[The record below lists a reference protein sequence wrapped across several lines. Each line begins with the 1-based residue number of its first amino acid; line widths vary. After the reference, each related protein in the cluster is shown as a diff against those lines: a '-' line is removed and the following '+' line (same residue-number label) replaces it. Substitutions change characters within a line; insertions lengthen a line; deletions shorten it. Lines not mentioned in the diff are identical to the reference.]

1 MLTTSRSLIN
11 FLNTLIERNFSCVE
25 SSFKINSH
33 DLITPIYIKK
43 ENITLNENNKNTWK
57 IVDVRIRML
66 PALLILLL
74 QRCQKFYVS
83 YLQRA
88 RRCWTRATEFQ
99 QNSTKYTAWPEI
111 TLFFIRLKWVGPH
124 FHDLIRRVKCPPF
137 PPDLSPTDY
146 VWSILEYTTWSN

>member
-74 QRCQKFYVS
+74 QRCQKFNVS

-111 TLFFIRLKWVGPH
+111 TLFLLGSSGWVITFLTSLGEWNVHRSRWILVQRIMPGP
-124 FHDLIRRVKCPPF
+124 F
-137 PPDLSPTDY
+137 
-146 VWSILEYTTWSN
+146 